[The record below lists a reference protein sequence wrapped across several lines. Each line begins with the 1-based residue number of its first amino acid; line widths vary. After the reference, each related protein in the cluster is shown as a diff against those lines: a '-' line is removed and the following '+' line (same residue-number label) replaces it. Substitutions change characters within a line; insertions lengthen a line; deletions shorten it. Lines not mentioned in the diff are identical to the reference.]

1 MMDYKRKCTYIGFKL
16 PHSYNIYFYFVLLF
30 HNFDTVI
37 NKEGIVGDVEV
48 VETNN
53 KPQSNF
59 PLVQFP

>member
-1 MMDYKRKCTYIGFKL
+1 MMENSDFKL
-16 PHSYNIYFYFVLLF
+16 HTHSIFIFIFVFVL
-30 HNFDTVI
+30 

-48 VETNN
+48 VETDN